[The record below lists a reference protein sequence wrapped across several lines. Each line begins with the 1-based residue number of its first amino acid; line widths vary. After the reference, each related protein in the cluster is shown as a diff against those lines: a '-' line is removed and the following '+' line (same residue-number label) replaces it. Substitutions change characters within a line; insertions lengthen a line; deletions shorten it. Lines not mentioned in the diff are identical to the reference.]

1 MSHIDVSQDSWLTCS
16 TPGRVFQPKLG
27 LFSHVSHAAHVS
39 IASLDTCSKQ
49 LSVGRLLV
57 SHVSIDKWLTCS
69 FRLIPR

>member
-1 MSHIDVSQDSWLTCS
+1 MSHILTLSQDSFVAHVLDTWACIS
-16 TPGRVFQPKLG
+16 QPKLG

-57 SHVSIDKWLTCS
+57 SHVTT
-69 FRLIPR
+69 